1 MAICAGASQISPGGR
16 HKFEIC
22 VAPSRKRS
30 GMEVKMAAVTINLAG
45 INGIGFGIGTANG
58 ADKGD
63 GKDGQLK
70 NGSIFAGNINGGM
83 SSLIEQ
89 KRAQARKQATKMLH
103 DQFARDNEVSD
114 NIKKLYAR
122 NETIGEELAVL
133 AEQKKG
139 YVEEQ
144 KALQEKYGID
154 PESQEQKDLELLRKA
169 NNYLKDGKLSTLSK
183 EELERVAGMGELTEY
198 QKRSLAYDKVIDHI
212 TSEETKLKN
221 ELMANGSSIRMTKQ
235 AILESGGKGI
245 QNAKKAAES
254 ILQEASDAIIG
265 MLWEEA
271 KNHVEEEMEK
281 LVEAAKEQAEK
292 KEEEEEKLEA
302 AKEDKEEQKELTEA
316 IQESTA
322 EQSKLQ
328 DEIKKIMMEAELLQE
343 DMKGLVVNDVV

>member
-1 MAICAGASQISPGGR
+1 
-16 HKFEIC
+16 
-22 VAPSRKRS
+22 
-30 GMEVKMAAVTINLAG
+30 MAAVTINLAG

-139 YVEEQ
+139 YVEDR

-169 NNYLKDGKLSTLSK
+169 NTYLKDGKLSTLSK
-183 EELERVAGMGELTEY
+183 EELERVAGMGDR
-198 QKRSLAYDKVIDHI
+198 KS
-212 TSEETKLKN
+212 
-221 ELMANGSSIRMTKQ
+221 
-235 AILESGGKGI
+235 
-245 QNAKKAAES
+245 
-254 ILQEASDAIIG
+254 
-265 MLWEEA
+265 
-271 KNHVEEEMEK
+271 
-281 LVEAAKEQAEK
+281 
-292 KEEEEEKLEA
+292 
-302 AKEDKEEQKELTEA
+302 
-316 IQESTA
+316 
-322 EQSKLQ
+322 
-328 DEIKKIMMEAELLQE
+328 
-343 DMKGLVVNDVV
+343 VV